1 MLRRDFRCPK
11 CEGIKIGHLAS
22 VPDLGDHAKARASDQ
37 RAIGR
42 MYYHDHEGD
51 RRMQRM
57 APVEAYVCTECGYFE
72 EYVINP
78 EAIPWDTLAHFQ
90 WCRGTPTEQTPYR
103 SE

>member
-57 APVEAYVCTECGYFE
+57 APVEAYVCTECGFFE
-72 EYVINP
+72 EYVK
-78 EAIPWDTLAHFQ
+78 A
-90 WCRGTPTEQTPYR
+90 PTEVSWDEVRGFRYVRDTPPEQGPYR